1 MVQLKLP
8 FCQIALPSCVLCT
21 YLIEPAPPL
30 PIYLL
35 VGMPEI
41 LEALLKL
48 LHMKHMQNSA
58 ALHISLHNGF
68 KQNPVLQEMK
78 TQSNFVLNVLKLK

>member
-1 MVQLKLP
+1 
-8 FCQIALPSCVLCT
+8 
-21 YLIEPAPPL
+21 
-30 PIYLL
+30 
-35 VGMPEI
+35 MPEI

-58 ALHISLHNGF
+58 ALHISLHNDF